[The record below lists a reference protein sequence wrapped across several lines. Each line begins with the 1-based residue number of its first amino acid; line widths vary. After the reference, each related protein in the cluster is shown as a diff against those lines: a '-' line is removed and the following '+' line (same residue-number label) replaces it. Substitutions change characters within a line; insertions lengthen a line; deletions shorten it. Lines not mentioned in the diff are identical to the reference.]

1 MLPASDN
8 NSWMNETAAFT
19 GGALIG
25 WGNATWP
32 FGRLSISPGQLTISL
47 AFAGRYT
54 FAPSEVSRLERCGI
68 ASNGV
73 RIVHTR
79 ADYPATFIFRCGAGR
94 VQRVLD
100 AATRA
105 GFHAPVLSLPRR
117 RGMPFR
123 WAAIAQVVV
132 VLISLGLLDQGLR
145 PWSEPRR
152 PGPLMM
158 AGLGMLL
165 AIAFAIQIS
174 DAAQAWAFKPGRSV
188 SEVAPFLR
196 LVQLVGGFLFAVFA
210 LQMLF

>member
-1 MLPASDN
+1 
-8 NSWMNETAAFT
+8 MNETVVFT

-32 FGRLSISPGQLTISL
+32 FGRLSISPHQLTISL

-54 FAPSEVSRLERCGI
+54 FAPSEVSRLERCGL

-79 ADYPATFIFRCGAGR
+79 ADYPETIIFRCGAGR
-94 VQRVLD
+94 VQRVFD

-105 GFHAPVLSLPRR
+105 GFQVRVPSSPPR

-132 VLISLGLLDQGLR
+132 VWNVLALLDQGLH

-152 PGPLMM
+152 PGPLMI
-158 AGLGMLL
+158 AALGVLL
-165 AIAFAIQIS
+165 AAAVAVQTS
-174 DAAQAWAFKPGRSV
+174 DAAQAWALKPGRSV
-188 SEVAPFLR
+188 SEVAPLLR

>member
-1 MLPASDN
+1 M
-8 NSWMNETAAFT
+8 
-19 GGALIG
+19 
-25 WGNATWP
+25 
-32 FGRLSISPGQLTISL
+32 
-47 AFAGRYT
+47 
-54 FAPSEVSRLERCGI
+54 ERCGI

-79 ADYPATFIFRCGAGR
+79 ADYPATIIFRCGAGR

-123 WAAIAQVVV
+123 SAAIAQVVV
-132 VLISLGLLDQGLR
+132 VLIGLGLLDQGLR

-152 PGPLMM
+152 PGPLMI